1 MKFHRPMIKSGD
13 KRTVTRF
20 AFLPERIDDN
30 TVVWLETY
38 KMGESKIL
46 SIIHL
51 NESIDNIKKSLSNK
65 TGHSIS
71 LMVSLYFGVSTKHDL
86 FT

>member
-30 TVVWLETY
+30 TVVWLERIRITEEY
-38 KMGESKIL
+38 VDSVMRSGWRP
-46 SIIHL
+46 
-51 NESIDNIKKSLSNK
+51 IKWERVKSCL
-65 TGHSIS
+65 
-71 LMVSLYFGVSTKHDL
+71 
-86 FT
+86 